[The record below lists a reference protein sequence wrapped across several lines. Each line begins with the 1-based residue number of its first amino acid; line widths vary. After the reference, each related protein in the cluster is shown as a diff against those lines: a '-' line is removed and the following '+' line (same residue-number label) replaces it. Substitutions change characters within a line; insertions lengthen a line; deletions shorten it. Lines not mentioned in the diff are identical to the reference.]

1 MHIEIQ
7 IYMHIHIHVFI
18 PIQLHIHSNMD
29 IYIYTYICIHAFF
42 HNIHLYLYS
51 NLHIYIYIYIHLP
64 VLRSNVD
71 LPQVKIKPFC
81 LILVDAN
88 LIILSAWMFSFQ
100 RKSFS
105 EMVDSLVNLQH
116 KLSDAQALQQ
126 QAFCNCHGCCMVSLT
141 CISFRDILLFW
152 ILETV
157 GIQIDIFL

>member
-1 MHIEIQ
+1 MH
-7 IYMHIHIHVFI
+7 
-18 PIQLHIHSNMD
+18 
-29 IYIYTYICIHAFF
+29 IYIYAYMHFF
-42 HNIHLYLYS
+42 TNSFISLFKSTHT
-51 NLHIYIYIYIHLP
+51 YIYIYIHFP

-100 RKSFS
+100 HKSFS
-105 EMVDSLVNLQH
+105 EIVDSLVNLQH

-152 ILETV
+152 ILGKILSPYSRNRV
-157 GIQIDIFL
+157 VY

>member
-1 MHIEIQ
+1 MFFYRYNCTFIQ
-7 IYMHIHIHVFI
+7 ICIYIYMH
-18 PIQLHIHSNMD
+18 
-29 IYIYTYICIHAFF
+29 TCIFSQ
-42 HNIHLYLYS
+42 IHLYLYS
-51 NLHIYIYIYIHLP
+51 NLHIHIYIYIHFP

-100 RKSFS
+100 HKSFS
-105 EMVDSLVNLQH
+105 EIVDSLVNLQH

-152 ILETV
+152 ILGKILSPYSRNRV
-157 GIQIDIFL
+157 VY